1 MGKTLYIFN
10 PENDMALADG
20 KPGYTPPALI
30 QQMRREL
37 WWLPQWWATE
47 DDIVWN
53 GEDRLTLEDDTRI
66 EPWGWS
72 PALCHQLRQAGVQE
86 SLLPSAEKL
95 EHIRQLSHRQTAVKL
110 LKELR
115 EELPL
120 DEHIAGEST
129 LCHSTEEVEEAV
141 NKYGEAMLKQPWSSS
156 GRGIR
161 QVNSKFKIQN
171 SKLSSSDDG
180 WINRIIKSQGGIVV
194 EKLLHKITDFALE
207 FWLDGKGGVEY
218 RGLSLFYTNERGAYL
233 GNWVAPEGQKL
244 AWLAQYIP
252 LPYLQ
257 EIRRWWEERLRRFD
271 YEGPVGIDMMLAQEG
286 ICPCIE
292 VNWRMTMGLVSCLVA
307 EQGRYGRMVV
317 EYIYGHYSAEVEA
330 FS

>member
-1 MGKTLYIFN
+1 MANTLYIFN

-20 KPGYTPPALI
+20 KPGYTPPAQI

-37 WWLPQWWATE
+37 WWLPQWWAKE
-47 DDIVWN
+47 DDIVWS
-53 GEDRLTLEDDTRI
+53 GEDRLSLADDTQI
-66 EPWGWS
+66 LPWGWS
-72 PALCHQLRQAGVQE
+72 PAICHQLRQAGVQE
-86 SLLPSAEKL
+86 SLLPSAEEL
-95 EHIRQLSHRQTAVKL
+95 ERIRQLSHRQTAVAL

-115 EELPL
+115 EQLPL
-120 DEHIAGEST
+120 DGHLAGEST
-129 LCHSTEEVEEAV
+129 LCQSMEEVEEAV
-141 NKYGEAMLKQPWSSS
+141 RKIRSEENKRIVNALLKSPWSSS
-156 GRGIR
+156 GRGLMQTDNPQWKAWAKR
-161 QVNSKFKIQN
+161 T
-171 SKLSSSDDG
+171 
-180 WINRIIKSQGGIVV
+180 IKAQGSVVV
-194 EKLLHKITDFALE
+194 ERFLHKIADFALE

-218 RGLSLFYTNERGAYL
+218 RGLSLFYTNEKGAYL

-257 EIRRWWEERLRRFD
+257 EIRKWWEERLRHFD
-271 YEGPVGIDMMLAQEG
+271 YSGPVGIDMMLAEEG

-292 VNWRMTMGLVSCLVA
+292 VNWRWTMGLVSCLVA

-317 EYIYGHYSAEVEA
+317 EYVYGHYSAEVEA

>member
-20 KPGYTPPALI
+20 KPGYTPPAQI

-37 WWLPQWWATE
+37 WWLPQWWAE
-47 DDIVWN
+47 ENDIVWN

-72 PALCHQLRQAGVQE
+72 AALCHQLRQAGVQE
-86 SLLPSAEKL
+86 SLLPSSEKL
-95 EHIRQLSHRQTAVKL
+95 VYIRQLSHRQTAVKL